1 MADEQD
7 LAGIR
12 ASGEVGGQRFAFGF
26 VVGEA
31 DFDQTVIGER
41 LVEGGEEGVGDAVV
55 TDMDNRIEFLRPGFE
70 FAESGFVHA
79 LNLKSE

>member
-1 MADEQD
+1 
-7 LAGIR
+7 
-12 ASGEVGGQRFAFGF
+12 
-26 VVGEA
+26 
-31 DFDQTVIGER
+31 
-41 LVEGGEEGVGDAVV
+41 V